1 MMIDILVYLFENY
14 QPDACPA
21 PAVLAKKLSAAGFES
36 DDISAA
42 LAWLDGLSGEDS
54 APACEPGAGSVR
66 VYEETEQ
73 ARLSVEA
80 RGFIVFLEQQGAI
93 DASLRETIIER
104 VLALPDQTVSVDR
117 LKVIVLAVI
126 WRRQHAIDALILEEL
141 LAEVDDDDDFDS
153 TPGDDVVRILLN

>member
-1 MMIDILVYLFENY
+1 M
-14 QPDACPA
+14 
-21 PAVLAKKLSAAGFES
+21 LAKKLSAAGFES

-42 LAWLDGLSGEDS
+42 LAWLDGLNGDDL
-54 APACEPGAGSVR
+54 APAGAPSSGSVR
-66 VYEETEQ
+66 VYEKSEQ
-73 ARLSVEA
+73 ARLSIEA

-141 LAEVDDDDDFDS
+141 LAEVDDDEDSDS
-153 TPGDDVVRILLN
+153 TPGSTTVRILLN